1 MSEFTIRISVNTA
14 YLATQ
19 SQPEKDR
26 FAFSYTI
33 SIENCSTISTQLLS
47 RHWVITDAN
56 ETVQEVVG
64 DGVVGEQPH
73 IAPGEKYTYSSGT
86 VLETQVGTMEGT
98 YTMRSEDGNVFEVP
112 IPMFSLTRPQSL
124 H

>member
-33 SIENCSTISTQLLS
+33 SIENCSSISTQLLS

-73 IAPGEKYTYSSGT
+73 IPPGEKYTYSSGT

>member
-33 SIENCSTISTQLLS
+33 SIENCSSISTQLLS
-47 RHWVITDAN
+47 RHWVITDEN

-73 IAPGEKYTYSSGT
+73 IPPGEKYTYSSGT